1 MCLGFLSIFI
11 SFDLV
16 LQIKF
21 DQGQLRS
28 LQILFQFQLGSLK
41 AAATSGTGTARRSK
55 ARPRTRCPA
64 VSSRSSTSLTTTH
77 FRSRWNAGA
86 TTTTTAT
93 TATTTTTTTTAT
105 TTTTTR
111 SRQTSES
118 SGERA
123 APSKTMLVTFSLAK
137 NNQAVVAAQVAEQW
151 TFVRRVESSDPSFYY
166 SSLSS

>member
-1 MCLGFLSIFI
+1 MSLGFLSIFI

-21 DQGQLRS
+21 DRGQLRS

-55 ARPRTRCPA
+55 ARPRTPCPA

-77 FRSRWNAGA
+77 FRYRWNAGA
-86 TTTTTAT
+86 TTTATTTTA
-93 TATTTTTTTTAT
+93 ATTTTTTTA
-105 TTTTTR
+105 TTR

-123 APSKTMLVTFSLAK
+123 APSKTMLVTFSLVK
-137 NNQAVVAAQVAEQW
+137 NNQAVVATQVAEQW
-151 TFVRRVESSDPSFYY
+151 TFVQRVESSDPSFYY